1 MIQPVHSRFC
11 RQIPALLAL
20 SLAWPRL
27 LSAASPT
34 AQALYRPAA
43 VPPPIQILWNN
54 GSPWSWDGA
63 RLSLSAE
70 AGVGLEGADEGHA
83 KGSGRALALS
93 ADAPCLKG
101 CDADLLRLELPGPAD
116 PTPYLAQ
123 GHIQFEMKR
132 YQAISGTLLIR
143 YGGSDP
149 CRSATLPL
157 ASVKLGAYTHVS
169 LPLAA
174 FGGACPG
181 NGRMTVPF
189 RLSLKG
195 ARYNAGP
202 MLAFKFIR
210 WTPD

>member
-1 MIQPVHSRFC
+1 MFQPAHSRFC
-11 RQIPALLAL
+11 RQTPALLAL
-20 SLAWPRL
+20 SLAWPCL
-27 LSAASPT
+27 LLAASPT
-34 AQALYRPAA
+34 AQVLYRPAA
-43 VPPPIQILWNN
+43 APPPVQILWNN
-54 GSPWSWDGA
+54 SPWSWDGA
-63 RLSLSAE
+63 RISLRSGQGVEVAWAE
-70 AGVGLEGADEGHA
+70 EGPVH
-83 KGSGRALALS
+83 RARTLALS

-101 CDADLLRLELPGPAD
+101 CDADVLRLELPGPAD
-116 PTPYLAQ
+116 PARYLAQ

-132 YQAISGTLLIR
+132 YQAISGSLQIW

-149 CRSATLPL
+149 CRHTALPL

-181 NGRMTVPF
+181 DGPMTVPF
-189 RLSLKG
+189 RLCLKG